1 MKKTWFIIPAAAL
14 LAAAPLQAQTITI
27 GGITPTFGNKNPN
40 NSGIVIDNTPAS
52 AIKVCW
58 PGSTSQSNCDN
69 LDGNG
74 GFGSQGSGDSGYL
87 FQRVSTPLNLDVSDG
102 FELFKVGTFT
112 HFNRPVSGTTLTFV
126 DLTIGLSI
134 TGATPSTYSETFRIN
149 HDETDNDPETW
160 WGGNLPCEY
169 SGSTTR
175 CDDYVSFGL
184 GGGSSSFL
192 FGGQTYAID
201 QIGFSRD
208 GGLTVTSGFLSPEN
222 GNNSADMYVRISRT
236 STVPEPTSFALVAA
250 GLMGLVCV
258 ARRRRE
264 DA

>member
-40 NSGIVIDNTPAS
+40 NSGIVIDNTPAD

-58 PGSTSQSNCDN
+58 PGSTGQSNCDG
-69 LDGNG
+69 LAGGNG
-74 GFGSQGSGDSGYL
+74 QGGGDSGYL
-87 FQRVSTPLNLDVSDG
+87 FQRANTPLNIDVSDG
-102 FELFKVGTFT
+102 FELFKIGTFT
-112 HFNRPVSGTTLTFV
+112 HFNRPVSGTTLNFV
-126 DLTIGLSI
+126 DLTIGLAI
-134 TGATPSTYSETFRIN
+134 TSATPSTYTETFRIN
-149 HDETDNDPETW
+149 HDETDNSP
-160 WGGNLPCEY
+160 GFFGLGPCEY
-169 SGSTTR
+169 PASTSR

-222 GNNSADMYVRISRT
+222 GNNSADMYVRITRT

-250 GLMGLVCV
+250 GLMGLVGV